1 MTVNDFNNRIRF
13 GSLYEMYGSLLTKKQ
28 QRCLELYFYEDYS
41 LAEIADEMQV
51 SRQAVHDLLK
61 RVEQALEQYEKMLG
75 FFKRTETSRRLLDE
89 AQRLLEETAAVA
101 GVSSCGSSNK
111 LGRVREILHELNN
124 EGR

>member
-1 MTVNDFNNRIRF
+1 MTVNDFNNRIRV

-75 FFKRTETSRRLLDE
+75 FLKRTETSRRLLDE
-89 AQRLLEETAAVA
+89 AQRLLEETAAGTSRFV
-101 GVSSCGSSNK
+101 GSDK

>member
-1 MTVNDFNNRIRF
+1 MTVNDFNNRIRV

-61 RVEQALEQYEKMLG
+61 RVEQTLEQYEKMLG
-75 FFKRTETSRRLLDE
+75 FLKRTEISRRLLDE
-89 AQRLLEETAAVA
+89 AQRLLEETAAGTSRFV
-101 GVSSCGSSNK
+101 GSDK

>member
-1 MTVNDFNNRIRF
+1 MTVNDFNNRIRV

-75 FFKRTETSRRLLDE
+75 FLKRTETSRRLLDE
-89 AQRLLEETAAVA
+89 AQRLLEETAAGTSRRFV
-101 GVSSCGSSNK
+101 GSDK

>member
-13 GSLYEMYGSLLTKKQ
+13 GSLYEMYGSLLTEKQ
-28 QRCLELYFYEDYS
+28 QRGLELYFYEDYS

-75 FFKRTETSRRLLDE
+75 FLKRTETSRRLLDE
-89 AQRLLEETAAVA
+89 AQRLLEETAAGTSRFV
-101 GVSSCGSSNK
+101 GSDK

>member
-61 RVEQALEQYEKMLG
+61 RVEQTLEQYEKMLG
-75 FFKRTETSRRLLDE
+75 FLKRTETSRRLLDE
-89 AQRLLEETAAVA
+89 AQRLLEETAAA

-111 LGRVREILHELNN
+111 LGRVRQILHELNN

>member
-1 MTVNDFNNRIRF
+1 MTVNDFNNRIRV

-61 RVEQALEQYEKMLG
+61 RVEQALEQYEKMLS
-75 FFKRTETSRRLLDE
+75 FLKRTETSRRLLDE
-89 AQRLLEETAAVA
+89 AQRLLEETAAGTSRFV
-101 GVSSCGSSNK
+101 GSDK

>member
-75 FFKRTETSRRLLDE
+75 FLKRTETSRRLLDE
-89 AQRLLEETAAVA
+89 AQRLLEETAAGTSRFV
-101 GVSSCGSSNK
+101 GSDK
-111 LGRVREILHELNN
+111 LGRVREILNELNN

>member
-75 FFKRTETSRRLLDE
+75 FLKRTETSRRLLDE
-89 AQRLLEETAAVA
+89 AQRLLEEMAAGTSRFV
-101 GVSSCGSSNK
+101 GSDK

>member
-1 MTVNDFNNRIRF
+1 MTVNDFNNRIRV

-61 RVEQALEQYEKMLG
+61 RVEQAMEQYEKMLG
-75 FFKRTETSRRLLDE
+75 FLKRTETSRRLLDE
-89 AQRLLEETAAVA
+89 AQRLLEETAAGTSRFV
-101 GVSSCGSSNK
+101 GSDK

>member
-75 FFKRTETSRRLLDE
+75 FLKRTETSRRLLDE
-89 AQRLLEETAAVA
+89 AQRLLEETAAGTSRFV
-101 GVSSCGSSNK
+101 GSDK

>member
-75 FFKRTETSRRLLDE
+75 FLKRTEPADVCWMRRSVCWKRRRPERAGLLV
-89 AQRLLEETAAVA
+89 AISWAVC
-101 GVSSCGSSNK
+101 VKYCMN
-111 LGRVREILHELNN
+111 
-124 EGR
+124 

>member
-75 FFKRTETSRRLLDE
+75 FLKRTETSRRLLDE
-89 AQRLLEETAAVA
+89 AQRLLEETAV
-101 GVSSCGSSNK
+101 GTSRFVGSDK

>member
-1 MTVNDFNNRIRF
+1 MILITDPVWQSVRNVRF
-13 GSLYEMYGSLLTKKQ
+13 PADKKQ

-75 FFKRTETSRRLLDE
+75 FLKRTETSRRLLDE
-89 AQRLLEETAAVA
+89 AQRLLEETAAGTSRFV
-101 GVSSCGSSNK
+101 GSDK

>member
-1 MTVNDFNNRIRF
+1 MAVNDFNNRIRV

-75 FFKRTETSRRLLDE
+75 FLKRTETSRRLLDE
-89 AQRLLEETAAVA
+89 AQRLLEETAAGTSRFV
-101 GVSSCGSSNK
+101 GSDK